1 MTANVPT
8 KTSRAAKDVI
18 IPIPIFQSYPIGVK
32 IGYSIFPAVPIYEF
46 SNL

>member
-18 IPIPIFQSYPIGVK
+18 IPIPIFQSYPSGLNT
-32 IGYSIFPAVPIYEF
+32 GSIPLPI
-46 SNL
+46 